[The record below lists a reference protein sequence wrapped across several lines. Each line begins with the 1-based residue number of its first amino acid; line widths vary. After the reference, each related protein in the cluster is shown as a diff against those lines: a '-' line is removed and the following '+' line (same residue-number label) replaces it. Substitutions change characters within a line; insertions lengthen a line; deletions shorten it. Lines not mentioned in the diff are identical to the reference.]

1 MRGDQ
6 RLTGGRDVPGFGY
19 AHGCPRKIHDGIGIA
34 SSYQVGNPGAI
45 KARRDPA
52 DRPTTGRDRCLLGR
66 RGDFRHSAAAGGRG
80 QPRPNHWTAED
91 FRGHHCKHLEESR
104 RLRPASTE
112 QAMTRPPKRSMFAG
126 DGVAA
131 PLQHATFRRIW
142 LASLLSNLGLLIQA
156 VGAAWAMT
164 QMTSSADKVALV
176 QTALMLPVMLIS
188 MPAGAIADMYDRRIV
203 ALISLAIALSGA
215 TALTVLAW
223 LGLVTPETLLALCF
237 VVGSGMALFGP
248 AWQSSV
254 TEQVPPETLPSAV
267 ALNGISYNIA
277 RSFGP
282 AIGGIVVAAAGAVA
296 AFAANAVLY
305 LPLLIVL
312 FLWRRTSQPSRLPR
326 ERLNRAIVSGVRYI
340 ANSPAIKIVLTRTLV
355 TGLIGGSVSALM
367 PLVARDLLH
376 GGAQTYGIML
386 GAFGMGAVIGA
397 LNITE
402 VRKRMSGEAAIRAC
416 ALSMGGAI
424 AAVALSREPVLTAAA
439 LVIAGAV
446 WMLAVALFNIGVQ
459 LSAPRWVAGRSLAAF
474 QASIAGGIAIGSWGW
489 GRLTDAVGV
498 EAALLVSAALMLASP
513 LLGLWLQM
521 PRIGARNED
530 AEVLADPEVQLSLT
544 ARSGPLVVEIEY
556 RVAQDN
562 ARAFHNV
569 MQEVQ
574 LSRQRNGAY
583 GWSIA
588 RDIADPELWTERY
601 HCPTWLDYLRQ
612 RNRSTQSERALH
624 QRAIGFHLGPD
635 PVRVRRMLERPFGS
649 VRWKEDT
656 PDRAVSEVLPVTSSA
671 AGGST

>member
-1 MRGDQ
+1 
-6 RLTGGRDVPGFGY
+6 
-19 AHGCPRKIHDGIGIA
+19 
-34 SSYQVGNPGAI
+34 
-45 KARRDPA
+45 
-52 DRPTTGRDRCLLGR
+52 
-66 RGDFRHSAAAGGRG
+66 
-80 QPRPNHWTAED
+80 
-91 FRGHHCKHLEESR
+91 
-104 RLRPASTE
+104 
-112 QAMTRPPKRSMFAG
+112 MFAAH
-126 DGVAA
+126 GVAA
-131 PLQHATFRRIW
+131 PLRHTAFRRIW
-142 LASLLSNLGLLIQA
+142 LASLLSNLGLLIQG

-176 QTALMLPVMLIS
+176 QTALMLPIMLIS

-203 ALISLAIALSGA
+203 ALVSLSIALVGA
-215 TALTVLAW
+215 TALSVLAW
-223 LGLVTPETLLALCF
+223 LGVVTPEILLEFCF
-237 VVGSGMALFGP
+237 IVGSGMALFGP

-254 TEQVPPETLPSAV
+254 SEQVPAETLPSAV

-282 AIGGIVVAAAGAVA
+282 AIGGIVVATAGAVA
-296 AFAANAVLY
+296 AFAINAVLY
-305 LPLLIVL
+305 IPLLVVL
-312 FLWRRTSQPSRLPR
+312 FLWRRTSEPSRLPR

-340 ANSPAIKIVLTRTLV
+340 ANSPSIRIVLARTLV

-397 LNITE
+397 LNIAE
-402 VRKRMSGEAAIRAC
+402 VRKRMSGEAAVRAC
-416 ALSMGGAI
+416 ALSMAGAI

-439 LVIAGAV
+439 LVVAGAV

-489 GRLTDAVGV
+489 GRLTDAAGV
-498 EAALLVSAALMLASP
+498 ETALLISAALMFASP
-513 LLGLWLQM
+513 LLGRWLKM
-521 PRIGARNED
+521 PPVDARTEA
-530 AEVLADPEVQLSLT
+530 AELLADPEVRLPLT
-544 ARSGPLVVEIEY
+544 GRSGPLVVEIEY
-556 RVAQDN
+556 RVDQEN

-612 RNRSTQSERALH
+612 RNRSTQTERALH
-624 QRAIGFHLGPD
+624 QRAMDFHLGPD

-649 VRWKEDT
+649 VRWKEDS
-656 PDRAVSEVLPVTSSA
+656 PDRAASEVLPVATA
-671 AGGST
+671 AGSST

>member
-1 MRGDQ
+1 
-6 RLTGGRDVPGFGY
+6 
-19 AHGCPRKIHDGIGIA
+19 
-34 SSYQVGNPGAI
+34 
-45 KARRDPA
+45 
-52 DRPTTGRDRCLLGR
+52 
-66 RGDFRHSAAAGGRG
+66 
-80 QPRPNHWTAED
+80 
-91 FRGHHCKHLEESR
+91 
-104 RLRPASTE
+104 
-112 QAMTRPPKRSMFAG
+112 MFAG

>member
-1 MRGDQ
+1 ME
-6 RLTGGRDVPGFGY
+6 
-19 AHGCPRKIHDGIGIA
+19 
-34 SSYQVGNPGAI
+34 
-45 KARRDPA
+45 
-52 DRPTTGRDRCLLGR
+52 
-66 RGDFRHSAAAGGRG
+66 
-80 QPRPNHWTAED
+80 PN
-91 FRGHHCKHLEESR
+91 
-104 RLRPASTE
+104 
-112 QAMTRPPKRSMFAG
+112 MTDLPKRSMFAAH
-126 DGVAA
+126 GVAA
-131 PLQHATFRRIW
+131 PLRHVVFRRIW

-156 VGAAWAMT
+156 VGAAWAMI
-164 QMTSSADKVALV
+164 QMTSDADKVALV

-203 ALISLAIALSGA
+203 ALVSLAISLSGA

-223 LGLVTPETLLALCF
+223 LGLVTPSILLALCF

-248 AWQSSV
+248 AWQASV
-254 TEQVPPETLPSAV
+254 SEQVPAETLPSAV

-296 AFAANAVLY
+296 AFAANALLY
-305 LPLLIVL
+305 IPLLVVL
-312 FLWRRTSQPSRLPR
+312 FLWDRTSAPSRLPR

-340 ANSPAIKIVLTRTLV
+340 AHSPSIRIVLARTLV

-376 GGAQTYGIML
+376 GGVQTYGIML

-397 LNITE
+397 LNIGQI
-402 VRKRMSGEAAIRAC
+402 RQRLSGESAIRAC

-424 AAVALSREPVLTAAA
+424 AAVALSRQPVLTAAA

-474 QASIAGGIAIGSWGW
+474 QASIAGGIAVGSWGW
-489 GRLTDAVGV
+489 GRLTDIAGV
-498 EAALLVSAALMLASP
+498 ETALLVSAGLMLASP
-513 LLGLWLQM
+513 LLGLWLGM
-521 PRIGARNED
+521 PRVGARNED
-530 AEVLADPEVQLSLT
+530 AEVLEDPEVRLSLT
-544 ARSGPLVVEIEY
+544 GRSGPLVVEIEY
-556 RVAQDN
+556 RVAKDN

-569 MQEVQ
+569 MLDVQ

-588 RDIADPELWTERY
+588 RDIGDPELWTERY

-624 QRAIGFHLGPD
+624 QSAIAFHIGPD
-635 PVRVRRMLERPFGS
+635 PVRIRRMLERPFGS
-649 VRWKEDT
+649 VRWQEDT
-656 PDRAVSEVLPVTSSA
+656 PDRAAAEVLPVVATA
-671 AGGST
+671 AGSST

>member
-1 MRGDQ
+1 MTEPPQ
-6 RLTGGRDVPGFGY
+6 PSAF
-19 AHGCPRKIHDGIGIA
+19 A
-34 SSYQVGNPGAI
+34 
-45 KARRDPA
+45 A
-52 DRPTTGRDRCLLGR
+52 DSITAPL
-66 RGDFRHSAAAGGRG
+66 RHSI
-80 QPRPNHWTAED
+80 
-91 FRGHHCKHLEESR
+91 
-104 RLRPASTE
+104 
-112 QAMTRPPKRSMFAG
+112 
-126 DGVAA
+126 
-131 PLQHATFRRIW
+131 FRRIW
-142 LASLLSNLGLLIQA
+142 LASLLSNLGILIQS

-188 MPAGAIADMYDRRIV
+188 MPAGAIADMHDRRIV
-203 ALISLAIALSGA
+203 ALISLAIALTGA

-223 LGLVTPETLLALCF
+223 LNLVTPNLLLALCF

-254 TEQVPPETLPSAV
+254 SEQVPAETLPAAV

-282 AIGGIVVAAAGAVA
+282 AIGGIVVASAGAVA
-296 AFAANAVLY
+296 AFAVNTLLY
-305 LPLLIVL
+305 LPLLVVL
-312 FLWRRTSQPSRLPR
+312 FLWNRVSEPSRLPR

-340 ANSPAIKIVLTRTLV
+340 NHSPSIKIVLTRTLI
-355 TGLIGGSVSALM
+355 TGIIGGSVSALM

-397 LNITE
+397 LNIGL
-402 VRKRMSGEAAIRAC
+402 VRRRMSGEAAVRAC
-416 ALSMGGAI
+416 TLSMAGAI
-424 AAVALSREPVLTAAA
+424 AAVGLSDQPVLTAAA
-439 LVIAGAV
+439 LVLAGAV

-489 GRLTDAVGV
+489 GHLTDIAGV
-498 EAALLVSAALMLASP
+498 EVALLVSAALMALSP
-513 LLGLWLQM
+513 LLGLWLRM
-521 PRIGARNED
+521 PPVGARNED
-530 AEVLADPEVQLSLT
+530 ATEMLADPEVRLSLT
-544 ARSGPLVVEIEY
+544 GRSGPLVVEIEY

-569 MQEVQ
+569 MQDVQ
-574 LSRQRNGAY
+574 FSRQRNGAY

-612 RNRSTQSERALH
+612 RNRATQSERELH
-624 QRAIGFHLGPD
+624 QKAIAFHLGPE
-635 PVRVRRMLERPFGS
+635 PIRVRRMLERPFGS
-649 VRWKEDT
+649 VRWKEES
-656 PDRAVSEVLPVTSSA
+656 PDRAANEVLPVVATA
-671 AGGST
+671 AGSST

>member
-1 MRGDQ
+1 
-6 RLTGGRDVPGFGY
+6 
-19 AHGCPRKIHDGIGIA
+19 
-34 SSYQVGNPGAI
+34 
-45 KARRDPA
+45 
-52 DRPTTGRDRCLLGR
+52 
-66 RGDFRHSAAAGGRG
+66 
-80 QPRPNHWTAED
+80 
-91 FRGHHCKHLEESR
+91 
-104 RLRPASTE
+104 
-112 QAMTRPPKRSMFAG
+112 MTKQPKRSMFAA

-131 PLQHATFRRIW
+131 PLRHAVFRRIW
-142 LASLLSNLGLLIQA
+142 LASLLSNLGLLIQG

-176 QTALMLPVMLIS
+176 QTALMLPIMLIS

-203 ALISLAIALSGA
+203 ALIALTIALSGA
-215 TALTVLAW
+215 TTLAVLAW
-223 LGLVTPETLLALCF
+223 LKLVTPEILLAFCF
-237 VVGSGMALFGP
+237 IVGSGNALFGP

-254 TEQVPPETLPSAV
+254 SEQVPPETLPSAV

-282 AIGGIVVAAAGAVA
+282 AIGGIIVATAGAVA

-305 LPLLIVL
+305 LPLLVVL
-312 FLWRRTSQPSRLPR
+312 FLWRRASEPSRLPR
-326 ERLNRAIVSGVRYI
+326 EKLNRAMVSGVRYI
-340 ANSPAIKIVLTRTLV
+340 ANSPSIRIVLARTLV
-355 TGLIGGSVSALM
+355 TGIIGGSVSALM

-397 LNITE
+397 LNIAE

-424 AAVALSREPVLTAAA
+424 AAVALSRQPVLTAAA
-439 LVIAGAV
+439 LVVAGAV

-489 GRLTDAVGV
+489 GRLTDAAGV
-498 EAALLVSAALMLASP
+498 ETALLVSAGLMMASP
-513 LLGLWLQM
+513 LLGLWLAM
-521 PRIGARNED
+521 PRVGARNED
-530 AEVLADPEVQLSLT
+530 AELLADPEVQLALT
-544 ARSGPLVVEIEY
+544 GRSGPLVVEIEY
-556 RVAQDN
+556 RVDQES

-624 QRAIGFHLGPD
+624 QQAMAFHLGPD

-649 VRWKEDT
+649 VRWKEET
-656 PDRAVSEVLPVTSSA
+656 PDRAANEVLPVATA

>member
-1 MRGDQ
+1 
-6 RLTGGRDVPGFGY
+6 
-19 AHGCPRKIHDGIGIA
+19 
-34 SSYQVGNPGAI
+34 
-45 KARRDPA
+45 
-52 DRPTTGRDRCLLGR
+52 
-66 RGDFRHSAAAGGRG
+66 
-80 QPRPNHWTAED
+80 
-91 FRGHHCKHLEESR
+91 
-104 RLRPASTE
+104 
-112 QAMTRPPKRSMFAG
+112 MTDPKRARFAA
-126 DGVAA
+126 DSVAA
-131 PLQHATFRRIW
+131 PLRYPLFRRIW
-142 LASLLSNLGLLIQA
+142 LASLLSNFGLMIQG

-164 QMTSSADKVALV
+164 QMTTSADKVALV
-176 QTALMLPVMLIS
+176 QTALMLPIMLIS
-188 MPAGAIADMYDRRIV
+188 MPAGAIADMYDRRVV
-203 ALISLAIALSGA
+203 ALVSLGIALSGA
-215 TALTVLAW
+215 TGLSVLAW
-223 LGLVTPETLLALCF
+223 LRLITPEILLASCF

-254 TEQVPPETLPSAV
+254 TEQVPAETLPSAV

-282 AIGGIVVAAAGAVA
+282 AIGGIVVASAGAVA
-296 AFAANAVLY
+296 AFATNAVFY
-305 LPLLIVL
+305 LPLLVVL
-312 FLWRRTSQPSRLPR
+312 FLWRRTSEPSRLPR

-340 ANSPAIKIVLTRTLV
+340 ANSPSIRIVLARTLV
-355 TGLIGGSVSALM
+355 TGVIGGSVSALM

-397 LNITE
+397 LNIAE
-402 VRKRMSGEAAIRAC
+402 VRKRMTGEAAVRAC

-439 LVIAGAV
+439 LVVAGAV

-489 GRLTDAVGV
+489 GRLTDAAGV
-498 EAALLVSAALMLASP
+498 ETALLVSAALMFASP
-513 LLGLWLQM
+513 LLGLWLRM
-521 PRIGARNED
+521 PPVGARDED
-530 AEVLADPEVQLSLT
+530 GEVLADPEVRLLLT
-544 ARSGPLVVEIEY
+544 GRSGPLVVEIEY
-556 RVAQDN
+556 RVDQQH
-562 ARAFHNV
+562 ARAFHGV

-612 RNRSTQSERALH
+612 RNRPTQSERALH
-624 QRAIGFHLGPD
+624 QRAMNFHLGPE
-635 PVRVRRMLERPFGS
+635 PVRVRRMLERPLGS
-649 VRWKEDT
+649 VRWKEDS
-656 PDRAVSEVLPVTSSA
+656 PDRAASEVLPLATTA
-671 AGGST
+671 AGSST